1 MRALLLA
8 LDAWTTRGETPPPS
22 AYPRIAA
29 GELGTLAEWRTTF
42 PAIPGLRL
50 PVVNLRP
57 PRLQHGPRWAE
68 GIIDT
73 VPPGFGPVFET
84 RVSLPDADGI
94 ARGGIRLPAAA
105 VPLGTYTGWN
115 LRQPRFG
122 AGDQIDR
129 WVGSFLPFARDD
141 TAREATG
148 DPRASLTAR
157 YADRTAYEG
166 AVAAAADALVAR
178 RLLLDADVPAIVARA
193 AAFYD
198 RVLAHDPTDASCE
211 YLAP

>member
-1 MRALLLA
+1 M
-8 LDAWTTRGETPPPS
+8 
-22 AYPRIAA
+22 
-29 GELGTLAEWRTTF
+29 
-42 PAIPGLRL
+42 
-50 PVVNLRP
+50 
-57 PRLQHGPRWAE
+57 
-68 GIIDT
+68 
-73 VPPGFGPVFET
+73 
-84 RVSLPDADGI
+84 
-94 ARGGIRLPAAA
+94 
-105 VPLGTYTGWN
+105 PLGTYTGWN

-141 TAREATG
+141 AAREAAG
-148 DPRASLTAR
+148 DPRASLTVR
-157 YADRTAYEG
+157 YADRTAYES